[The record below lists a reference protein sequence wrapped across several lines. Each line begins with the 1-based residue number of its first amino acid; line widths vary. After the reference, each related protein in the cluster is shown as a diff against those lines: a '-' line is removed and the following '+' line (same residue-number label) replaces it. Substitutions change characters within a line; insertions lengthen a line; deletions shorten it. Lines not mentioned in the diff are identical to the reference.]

1 MRSLGKAM
9 TAHPHRMHLIGN
21 AIADWQGN
29 ETSVKEIATLR
40 GMALK
45 SLKVREVPPNID
57 QPINLLPMPK
67 YLYLLFAIALL
78 SSGCITHGND
88 AVSPNSSP
96 SSDTLNTQ
104 LESLED
110 QAIQEGMAGSGADAT
125 DAAAIATA
133 DQRGAAVIR
142 STDNEQTILGN
153 VELTETSD
161 GLVIQANFVGVPSG
175 EHGFHIHAEGS
186 CADSGQAAGGHY
198 NPDSVR
204 HGYLPEDGV
213 GEAHAGDMGNVA
225 IAEDGTGAYMA
236 TMPQLTLAEGPY
248 SVAERAII
256 LHADPDDFS
265 QPTGN
270 AGGRIGCGIIEVNQS

>member
-1 MRSLGKAM
+1 MLS
-9 TAHPHRMHLIGN
+9 
-21 AIADWQGN
+21 
-29 ETSVKEIATLR
+29 
-40 GMALK
+40 
-45 SLKVREVPPNID
+45 
-57 QPINLLPMPK
+57 
-67 YLYLLFAIALL
+67 AIALL
-78 SSGCITHGND
+78 SSSCINQSNE
-88 AVSPNSSP
+88 AVSSTPSP
-96 SSDTLNTQ
+96 PSDTLNAQ
-104 LESLED
+104 LKNLED
-110 QAIQEGMAGSGADAT
+110 QAIQEGMANSTSAAT
-125 DAAAIATA
+125 NTTAIATA
-133 DQRGAAVIR
+133 DQRATAVIR
-142 STDNEQTILGN
+142 STDNEEAILGN

-186 CADSGQAAGGHY
+186 CADGGQAAGGHY

-213 GEAHAGDMGNVA
+213 DEAHAGDMGNIA